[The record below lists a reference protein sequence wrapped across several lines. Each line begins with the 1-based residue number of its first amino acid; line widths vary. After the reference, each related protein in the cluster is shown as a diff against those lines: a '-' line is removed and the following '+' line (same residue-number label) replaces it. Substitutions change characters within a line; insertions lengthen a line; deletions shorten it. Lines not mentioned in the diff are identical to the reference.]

1 MGNICLGS
9 VSFGCVCLK
18 PNLYKPG
25 MKSSEIRTSLFV
37 VSCFEKLISN
47 SQLLSQLQI
56 LYSHISSHSSHLS
69 VSMVSNGYSTHPV
82 KESDSK
88 IRFHIVL
95 SFETVF
101 LCDLY
106 LLSWASPTLKLP
118 PSLVISNLISLCS
131 YVGVSHFLRISPFP
145 YFPFRFP
152 ASFLHL

>member
-1 MGNICLGS
+1 MTSLLLFKNMFQYLQNVTKTKG
-9 VSFGCVCLK
+9 LK
-18 PNLYKPG
+18 SL
-25 MKSSEIRTSLFV
+25 EIRTSLFV

-47 SQLLSQLQI
+47 SQLLSQLQT
-56 LYSHISSHSSHLS
+56 LYSHMSSHSSHLS
-69 VSMVSNGYSTHPV
+69 VIVVSNGYSTHPV

-95 SFETVF
+95 SLKTVF

-118 PSLVISNLISLCS
+118 PSLVISDLISLCS
-131 YVGVSHFLRISPFP
+131 YVGVSDFLRLSHFS
-145 YFPFRFP
+145 YFPFRCP